1 MKTEINMYLENNDNG
16 EVSPP
21 ILWDACK
28 AVMRGKIIATT
39 SLLKK
44 IRQERLNKLQQ
55 HLEELQRQH
64 MRNLDSKVKKEIK
77 KTQEEIN
84 DLYMQETQKKFIF
97 TKQKYYE
104 VGGKSTKL
112 LAYRLCKKQA
122 DNLIYKIRNPIT
134 KKFEYGSD

>member
-77 KTQEEIN
+77 KIKE
-84 DLYMQETQKKFIF
+84 
-97 TKQKYYE
+97 
-104 VGGKSTKL
+104 
-112 LAYRLCKKQA
+112 
-122 DNLIYKIRNPIT
+122 
-134 KKFEYGSD
+134 